1 MKTKNKYWKNY
12 YKGSSSKINF
22 LKFNSLLD
30 RIRYYWNYSPVNK
43 SKEKLFRN
51 IDGVP
56 NNYIQKH
63 LIIDEKT
70 KNILK
75 KYKMKNSELIVF
87 SFLRESVLKY
97 YKACGFKVFY

>member
-1 MKTKNKYWKNY
+1 MVDFKQKWSAFIIQKYVNPQEFKTHAV
-12 YKGSSSKINF
+12 I
-22 LKFNSLLD
+22 
-30 RIRYYWNYSPVNK
+30 RIIRLAS

-51 IDGVP
+51 IDTVP
-56 NNYIQKH
+56 KNYIQKY
-63 LIIDEKT
+63 LIIDGKT

-87 SFLRESVLKY
+87 SFLRESLLKY